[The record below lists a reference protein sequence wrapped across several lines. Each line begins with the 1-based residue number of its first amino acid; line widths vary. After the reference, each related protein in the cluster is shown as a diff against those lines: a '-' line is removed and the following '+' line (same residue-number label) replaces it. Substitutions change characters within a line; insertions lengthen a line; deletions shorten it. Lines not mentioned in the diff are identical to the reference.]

1 MKATKLYLQLLK
13 ESAQEFADDNV
24 TKLSAS
30 LAYYTVFSLGP
41 LMLVVISVTGFF
53 FETNDVMW
61 RVYWQLE
68 DLVGKSSADQVFNI
82 IQQLRDQNA
91 KTFSIVGIGILI
103 FGATTVF
110 ADIQD
115 SINYIW
121 SIKAKPERGWLK
133 YLKNRLLSFSLVLG
147 IAFLLIVSLFIS
159 SLTDILSKNLF
170 RSLQDEL
177 VVLIQIFNL
186 LFTFVVI
193 TLLFATIYR
202 LLPDAIIRWKDA
214 IRGAFFTGLLFMLG
228 KYLIGL
234 YISSSEMDNTY
245 GAAAS
250 IIIILSWV
258 YYTAIILYFGAEF
271 TKVYALKAGGKI
283 QLKGSAVFIVKK
295 ESELLPKDEAADIK
309 KLKKK

>member
-1 MKATKLYLQLLK
+1 MKYYWRMLK
-13 ESAQEFADDNV
+13 ETFSEFADDNV

-41 LMLVVISVTGFF
+41 LLLVVISVTGFF

-61 RVYWQLE
+61 SVYWQLE
-68 DLVGKSSADQVFNI
+68 DLVGKSSADQVFKI
-82 IQQLRDQNA
+82 IEQLRDQNA
-91 KTFSIVGIGILI
+91 KTFSIIGIGILI

-121 SIKAKPERGWLK
+121 SIKAKPQRGWLK

-159 SLTDILSKNLF
+159 SLTDIMSKSLF
-170 RSLQDEL
+170 RTLQDEL
-177 VVLIQIFNL
+177 VILLQIFNL
-186 LFTFVVI
+186 LFTFVII
-193 TLLFATIYR
+193 TLLFASIYK

-271 TKVYALKAGGKI
+271 TKVYAMRAGGKI
-283 QLKGSAVFIVKK
+283 KLKGSAVFIVKK
-295 ESELLPKDEAADIK
+295 ETELLPKDETIT
-309 KLKKK
+309 LKKTREK

>member
-1 MKATKLYLQLLK
+1 MQPLK
-13 ESAQEFADDNV
+13 QYMQMLKKTVQEFSDDNV

-30 LAYYTVFSLGP
+30 LAYYTAFSLGP
-41 LMLVVISVTGFF
+41 LLLVVISVTGFF
-53 FETNDVMW
+53 FETNAVMW

-68 DLVGKSSADQVFNI
+68 DLVGQTSADQLFNI

-91 KTFSIVGIGILI
+91 GTFSIIGTGVLI

-121 SIKAKPERGWLK
+121 SVKAKPERGWLK

-147 IAFLLIVSLFIS
+147 LAFLLIVSLFIS
-159 SLTDILSKNLF
+159 SLTDLLSKNLF

-177 VVLIQIFNL
+177 VIVLQVFNFL
-186 LFTFVVI
+186 LTFCVI
-193 TLLFATIYR
+193 TILFAAIYK
-202 LLPDAIIRWKDA
+202 LLPDVIIRWKHA
-214 IRGAFFTGLLFMLG
+214 LRGALFTGLLFMLG

-234 YISSSEMDNTY
+234 YIASSEMDNTY

-271 TKVYALKAGGKI
+271 TKVYALHSGDGVRPKPN
-283 QLKGSAVFIVKK
+283 AVFISKK
-295 ESELLPKDEAADIK
+295 ESKQIP
-309 KLKKK
+309 

>member
-1 MKATKLYLQLLK
+1 MKYYWRMLK
-13 ESAQEFADDNV
+13 ETFSEFADDNV

-41 LMLVVISVTGFF
+41 LLLVVISVTGFF

-61 RVYWQLE
+61 SVYWQLE
-68 DLVGKSSADQVFNI
+68 DLVGKSSADQVFKI

-91 KTFSIVGIGILI
+91 KTFSIIGIGILI

-121 SIKAKPERGWLK
+121 SIKAKPQRGWLK

-159 SLTDILSKNLF
+159 SLTDVMSKSLF
-170 RSLQDEL
+170 RTLQDEL
-177 VVLIQIFNL
+177 VILLQIFNL
-186 LFTFVVI
+186 LFTFVII
-193 TLLFATIYR
+193 TLLFASIYK

-271 TKVYALKAGGKI
+271 TKVYAMRAGGKI
-283 QLKGSAVFIVKK
+283 KLKGSAVFIVKK
-295 ESELLPKDEAADIK
+295 ETELLPKDETIT
-309 KLKKK
+309 LKKTREK